1 MSKQELIAL
10 YKYLAEAHKANAA
23 AAAAHPEQFSEHP
36 GYYQRNVEMEA
47 LSRCFVHQL
56 ENMTE

>member
-1 MSKQELIAL
+1 MSKSELIAM
-10 YKYLAEAHKANAA
+10 YKNLAETHGANAA
-23 AAAAHPEQFSEHP
+23 AAAAHPERFAEYP

-47 LSRCFVHQL
+47 ICRCFVHQL